1 MSTAWKGS
9 VVLLEEPAG
18 AFWGRLGYRVLMA
31 VLLTFLASYISIAWL
46 AAPVWLFAGVAVI
59 FVAFSVI
66 NRIKNKGAIL
76 VHTGAGSIE
85 WPRSIQEVLLRRP
98 VEFVAARE
106 IEVTYPPVA
115 AMPGR
120 ADPRVILSDGERQIP
135 RVPLH
140 GVDPKDFVA
149 HANERLKGRGTV
161 LRYVEREESGAE
173 SEASDDREIESP

>member
-1 MSTAWKGS
+1 MSMAWKGS
-9 VVLLEEPAG
+9 IVLLEEPAG
-18 AFWGRLGYRVLMA
+18 AFWGRLGYRAVMALVLTAAAANISIVWLAVPVWIFAGIA
-31 VLLTFLASYISIAWL
+31 VL
-46 AAPVWLFAGVAVI
+46 

-66 NRIKNKGAIL
+66 NRIKNRGAIL

-106 IEVTYPPVA
+106 IDVTYPPIA

-120 ADPRVILSDGERQIP
+120 ADPRVVLSDGERSIP

-140 GVDPKDFVA
+140 GVDPQDFVDG
-149 HANERLKGRGTV
+149 ANERLKSRGVV
-161 LRYVEREESGAE
+161 LRYVERESQSVEGDAGAAGE
-173 SEASDDREIESP
+173 VEGA